1 MPTASLATAL
11 IVDDSLTVRMD
22 LASAFETAGF
32 RAVCCSTA
40 REAYE
45 TLTTQAVD
53 IVILDVV
60 LPDSTGPEL
69 LKRIRSGSEP
79 QLPVLMLSSEAEVR
93 DRMQGLA
100 AGADEYVGKPY
111 DATYV
116 TAKARELVNARRT
129 RRLPAPV
136 LLVDASAT
144 SSKQFEAALTAQG
157 FRVLVVHSAEEALRL
172 ASHQVPAAFIV
183 DSTIEG
189 TTSSNLIRRARLDAA
204 LRSVPC
210 ILLTSGVDTDAEL
223 RALEAGADASV
234 RRDTGAAVLL
244 AKLQALLRGAPRDEA
259 GSELASVSA
268 PKRILAVDDS
278 ATFRMELV
286 DSLQGEG
293 YDVVQARGGEEALQL
308 ISVQPVDC
316 ILLDMVMPGLGG
328 EETCRRLKAIP
339 SCRDIPVLLLTA
351 LEDGEALLAGLSA
364 GADDFIQKSSGFEV
378 LKARVRAQ
386 LRRRQIEEETH
397 QLRERSLKS
406 EMEAAEAR
414 ASRELAETRA
424 KLVDELQ
431 RKNQELEALAESR
444 AELAAGLQRANTELQ
459 SAYQTLQST
468 QAQLVQSAKMAS
480 LGELV
485 AGVAHEINNPLA
497 FVISHL
503 ETVEKRLRKLTPPSS
518 EVEQGHLALVF
529 TRIAETRDGLHRIR
543 DLVVKLRTFSRLDEG
558 DFKVVS
564 IKECIDAVLT
574 IQRYRLGEDIRVSI
588 EVDTADNVAC
598 YPSLITQAVMNLV
611 SNAADAIVGTGSIAI
626 RAGRMGETYEIVV
639 EDSGTG
645 IPPELRERVIEPFFT
660 TKPVGTGTG
669 LGLAITYS
677 IVKKHAGELILAE
690 RPEGGTRAVIRFPYH
705 ANLA

>member
-1 MPTASLATAL
+1 MKARTTAL

-22 LASAFETAGF
+22 LAGAFEGAGF
-32 RAVCCSTA
+32 RAVCCGTA
-40 REAYE
+40 REAHE
-45 TLTTQAVD
+45 TLTTDAID

-60 LPDSTGPEL
+60 LPDSTGPEF
-69 LKRIRSGSEP
+69 LKRIRSGVDP
-79 QLPVLMLSSEAEVR
+79 NIPVLMLSSEAELR
-93 DRMQGLA
+93 DRMHGLA
-100 AGADEYVGKPY
+100 SGADEYVGKPY
-111 DATYV
+111 DAAYV
-116 TAKARELVNARRT
+116 TAKARELINARRT
-129 RRLPAPV
+129 RQLPAPI
-136 LLVDASAT
+136 LLVDASSK
-144 SSKQFEAALTAQG
+144 SSKHFEAALVAHG
-157 FRVLVVHSAEEALRL
+157 FRVLIAQSAEEALRI
-172 ASHQVPAAFIV
+172 ASNDVPAAFIV

-234 RRDTGAAVLL
+234 RRDTTTAVLL
-244 AKLQALLRGAPRDEA
+244 AKLQALLRGAPQNDRHA
-259 GSELASVSA
+259 ELASVSA
-268 PKRILAVDDS
+268 PKRILAIDDS

-286 DSLQGEG
+286 VSLQGEG

-316 ILLDMVMPGLGG
+316 ILLDMVMPGLSG
-328 EETCRRLKAIP
+328 EETCRKFKAIP
-339 SCRDIPVLLLTA
+339 SCRDVPVLLLTA

-386 LRRRQIEEETH
+386 LRRRQIEEETRR
-397 QLRERSLKS
+397 LRERSLKS

-431 RKNQELEALAESR
+431 LKNQELEALAESR
-444 AELAAGLQRANTELQ
+444 AELAAGLQHANTELQ
-459 SAYQTLQST
+459 AAYQTLQST

-480 LGELV
+480 LGALV

-503 ETVEKRLRKLTPPSS
+503 ETVENRLRKLARPSA
-518 EVEQGHLALVF
+518 ERDQGHLDLAF
-529 TRIAETRDGLHRIR
+529 TRIGETREGLRRIR
-543 DLVVKLRTFSRLDEG
+543 DLVLKLRTFSRLDEG
-558 DFKVVS
+558 EFKVVS
-564 IKECIDAVLT
+564 IRECIDAVLT
-574 IQRYRLGEDIRVSI
+574 IQRYRLGDDIRVTI
-588 EVDTADNVAC
+588 EVDATDNVAC

-611 SNAADAIVGTGSIAI
+611 SNAADAIPGAGAIDI
-626 RAGRMGETYEIVV
+626 RAGRRGEDYEIVV
-639 EDSGTG
+639 EDTGTG

-660 TKPVGTGTG
+660 TKPVGSGTG

-677 IVKKHAGELILAE
+677 IVKKHAGELELGE

-705 ANLA
+705 TNVA

>member
-1 MPTASLATAL
+1 MKARTTAL

-22 LASAFETAGF
+22 LAGAFEGAGF
-32 RAVCCSTA
+32 RAVCCGTA
-40 REAYE
+40 REAHE
-45 TLTTQAVD
+45 TLTTEAID

-60 LPDSTGPEL
+60 LPDSTGPEF
-69 LKRIRSGSEP
+69 LKRIRSGADP
-79 QLPVLMLSSEAEVR
+79 NIPVLMLSSEAELR
-93 DRMQGLA
+93 DRMHGLA
-100 AGADEYVGKPY
+100 SGADEYVGKPY
-111 DATYV
+111 DAAYV
-116 TAKARELVNARRT
+116 TAKARELINARRT
-129 RRLPAPV
+129 RQLPAPI
-136 LLVDASAT
+136 LLVDASST
-144 SSKQFEAALTAQG
+144 SSKHFEAALAAHG
-157 FRVLVVHSAEEALRL
+157 FRVLMAESAEEALRI
-172 ASHQVPAAFIV
+172 ASNEVPAAFIV

-234 RRDTGAAVLL
+234 RRETTTAVLL
-244 AKLQALLRGAPRDEA
+244 AKLQALLRGAPQNDRHA
-259 GSELASVSA
+259 ELASVSA
-268 PKRILAVDDS
+268 PKRILAIDDS

-286 DSLQGEG
+286 VSLQGEG

-316 ILLDMVMPGLGG
+316 ILLDMVMPGLSG
-328 EETCRRLKAIP
+328 EETCRRFKAIP
-339 SCRDIPVLLLTA
+339 SCRDVPVLLLTS

-386 LRRRQIEEETH
+386 LRRRQIEEETRW
-397 QLRERSLKS
+397 LRERSLKS

-431 RKNQELEALAESR
+431 LKNQELEALADSR
-444 AELAAGLQRANTELQ
+444 AELAAGLQQANAELQ
-459 SAYQTLQST
+459 AAYQTLQST
-468 QAQLVQSAKMAS
+468 QAQLIQSAKMAS
-480 LGELV
+480 LGALV

-503 ETVEKRLRKLTPPSS
+503 ETVENRLRKLARPSTES
-518 EVEQGHLALVF
+518 DQGHLELAF
-529 TRIAETRDGLHRIR
+529 TRIGETREGLRRIR
-543 DLVVKLRTFSRLDEG
+543 DLVLKLRTFSRLDEG

-564 IKECIDAVLT
+564 IRECIDAVLT
-574 IQRYRLGEDIRVSI
+574 IQRYRLGDDIRVTT
-588 EVDTADNVAC
+588 EVDATDDVAC

-611 SNAADAIVGTGSIAI
+611 SNAVDAIPGAGAINI
-626 RAGRMGETYEIVV
+626 RAGRSGEDYEIVV
-639 EDSGTG
+639 EDTGTG

-660 TKPVGTGTG
+660 TKPVGSGTG

-677 IVKKHAGELILAE
+677 IVKKHAGELELGE
-690 RPEGGTRAVIRFPYH
+690 RPEGGTRAAIRFPYRTNE
-705 ANLA
+705 A